1 MQWDPYWA
9 SVPSH
14 PASLGHSLRVQLVQ
28 RAIHSHGDLQVLQ
41 PLVFPPL
48 LHDSSQAGA
57 AELGCPPGHSSA
69 HLLHHNAVLTC
80 AVQAELLQ
88 DPPDLEE
95 GQSITVGKQ
104 SRTSGPASWALEPVP
119 PGSQPPIPRCP
130 RRREEKMIPA
140 VAELEQN
147 ATEAG
152 TQGSL

>member
-1 MQWDPYWA
+1 MGFREEGEDSHILTTRKASQGGSHVACQMQWGPYGA
-9 SVPSH
+9 SVPSR

-48 LHDSSQAGA
+48 LHDSSQASA
-57 AELGCPPGHSSA
+57 AELGRPPGHSSA

-95 GQSITVGKQ
+95 GQPITVGKQ
-104 SRTSGPASWALEPVP
+104 SRTSGPASWG
-119 PGSQPPIPRCP
+119 PGTCSAWLTAPHP
-130 RRREEKMIPA
+130 
-140 VAELEQN
+140 
-147 ATEAG
+147 
-152 TQGSL
+152 